1 MKSDAPFIDFGPEPE
16 TDARARISVVV
27 LTYNRCAQVL
37 ETLSRLCAL
46 PEQPRVV
53 VVDNGSTDGT
63 SQQIAERF
71 PYVTLVIAQTN
82 LGAAGRNLGVA
93 GVTTE
98 YVAFCDD
105 DTWWHAGALQRAVQ
119 LLDATPRAGVLNARV
134 LVNESGET
142 DDTCQLMARSPL
154 DTTGLPG
161 PSLIGYM
168 AGACVFRTSLY
179 RQIGGYEPRL
189 FIGGE
194 EELAS
199 LDVLASGFAIVYAE
213 ELVLHHH
220 PSPIRDSGLRR
231 RMLARNAAW
240 VAWMR
245 LPWREAWAATRVA
258 IDVIRREGKFRHD
271 ALALLTAIPWAVAR
285 RRVIPNDVER
295 MREAVRI
302 AERKYKSKDEKRP
315 K

>member
-1 MKSDAPFIDFGPEPE
+1 MKSDAPYIDFGPVPK
-16 TDARARISVVV
+16 TDARARISIVV
-27 LTYNRCAQVL
+27 LTHNRCSQLL

-46 PEQPRVV
+46 PERPRVV

-71 PYVTLVIAQTN
+71 PYVTLVIAPTN

-93 GVTTE
+93 GISTE

-105 DTWWHAGALQRAVQ
+105 DTWWHAGSLQRAVQ
-119 LLDATPRAGVLNARV
+119 LLDSTPRAGVLNARV
-134 LVNESGET
+134 LVNKAGET
-142 DDTCQLMARSPL
+142 DDTCHLMARSPL
-154 DTTGLPG
+154 DATGLPG

-194 EELAS
+194 EELVS

-245 LPWREAWAATRVA
+245 LPWRDALNATRVA
-258 IDVIRREGKFRHD
+258 IHVMRREGKFPGD
-271 ALALLTAIPWAVAR
+271 AFALIAALPWALAR
-285 RRVIPNDVER
+285 RRVISSDIER
-295 MREAVRI
+295 MREAVRT
-302 AERKYKSKDEKRP
+302 AERNHKQP
-315 K
+315 

>member
-1 MKSDAPFIDFGPEPE
+1 
-16 TDARARISVVV
+16 
-27 LTYNRCAQVL
+27 
-37 ETLSRLCAL
+37 
-46 PEQPRVV
+46 VV

-63 SQQIAERF
+63 PRQIAERF

-93 GVTTE
+93 GVSTE

-105 DTWWHAGALQRAVQ
+105 DTWWHAGSLQRAVQ

-134 LVNESGET
+134 LVNEAGET

-154 DTTGLPG
+154 DTSGLPG

-213 ELVLHHH
+213 ELILHHH
-220 PSPIRDSGLRR
+220 PSPLRDSSLRR

-240 VAWMR
+240 VAWLR
-245 LPWREAWAATRVA
+245 LPWREAWIATRVA
-258 IDVIRREGKFRHD
+258 INVLRREGKFRHD
-271 ALALLTAIPWAVAR
+271 AFALLTAIPWALAR

-302 AERKYKSKDEKRP
+302 AERKYKHKQSGQLN
-315 K
+315 

>member
-1 MKSDAPFIDFGPEPE
+1 MKSDAPNIDFEPVPE
-16 TDARARISVVV
+16 TAARARISVVV

-63 SQQIAERF
+63 PQQIAECF
-71 PYVTLVIAQTN
+71 PYVTLIIAQTN
-82 LGAAGRNLGVA
+82 LGAAGRNVGVSS
-93 GVTTE
+93 VTTE

-105 DTWWHAGALQRAVQ
+105 DTWWHAGSLQRAVQ
-119 LLDATPRAGVLNARV
+119 LLDSAPRVGVLNARI
-134 LVNESGET
+134 LVNEAGET

-154 DTTGLPG
+154 DAAGLPG

-168 AGACVFRTSLY
+168 AGACVFRTLLY

-194 EELAS
+194 EELVA
-199 LDVLASGFAIVYAE
+199 LDVLASGFAIVYAD

-220 PSPIRDSGLRR
+220 PSPIRDSSLRR

-245 LPWREAWAATRVA
+245 LPWREAWNTTRVA
-258 IDVIRREGKFRHD
+258 IKIIRREGTFPRD
-271 ALALLTAIPWAVAR
+271 AFSLFAALPWALAR
-285 RRVIPNDVER
+285 RRAIPDDVAR
-295 MREAVRI
+295 MRRAVHL
-302 AERKYKSKDEKRP
+302 AERTYTRY
-315 K
+315 